1 MKGGI
6 FMKRVKSFSGAVKFR
21 EGFGIWHWQ
30 TYLACFLVAAGIVFL
45 SGCFAHVKT
54 VDESDTTHY
63 DERYDYVDMRKLSE
77 RMASS
82 ILSNPPVSES
92 TDKPVIVVYGISN
105 RTSDHIDTKA
115 LSDGIRTLLYK
126 SGKVRFVNKTQR
138 ENIEKEI
145 QETQGKVSPETQIR
159 LGAQVGAKY
168 MLTGTLY
175 SIEKEEMRQVRL
187 HKKDLLYYKLT
198 LALTNIKTALIEW
211 TDEQEII
218 REAKRP
224 FIGW

>member
-1 MKGGI
+1 
-6 FMKRVKSFSGAVKFR
+6 MKRVKFVSGAVKFQQ
-21 EGFGIWHWQ
+21 GFGIGQWQ
-30 TYLACFLVAAGIVFL
+30 AYLACFLMAAGIIFI
-45 SGCFAHVKT
+45 SGCFAHVRT

-77 RMASS
+77 RIASS

-115 LSDGIRTLLYK
+115 LTDTIRTLLYK

-138 ENIEKEI
+138 GNIEKEI

-175 SIEKEEMRQVRL
+175 SMEKEEMRQVRA
-187 HKKDLLYYKLT
+187 HRKDLRYYQLT
-198 LALTNIKTALIEW
+198 MALTNIKTALIEW